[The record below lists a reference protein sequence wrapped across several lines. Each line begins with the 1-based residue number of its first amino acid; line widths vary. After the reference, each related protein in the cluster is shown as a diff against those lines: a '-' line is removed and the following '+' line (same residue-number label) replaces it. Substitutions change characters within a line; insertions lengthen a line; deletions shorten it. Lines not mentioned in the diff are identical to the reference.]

1 MGWGLSN
8 ADIGRALNISRQA
21 VGKHVRKGMP
31 TDSIEH
37 ARSWYLNNVGFRG
50 GYKRGTFSRLPT
62 RVVTTAF
69 DAAGDDSLDYLDRVS
84 REGLDNPPPAQD
96 DPPRLDN
103 FAEEFWSDDPCM
115 DICNIVCD
123 GDETPLKTP
132 EGVADV
138 FHCLHASMRLHLF
151 LMPTILASRVGAKDR
166 EAAEQVMYDWV
177 RLFCR
182 HWWGEGFEDLPML
195 SQRVSKLSEWYH
207 PFSKDE
213 AQHVDNE

>member
-1 MGWGLSN
+1 MHWGLSN

-21 VGKHVRKGMP
+21 AAKHIKKGMP
-31 TDSIEH
+31 TDSIEN
-37 ARSWYLNNVGFRG
+37 ARSWYLGNVGFRG
-50 GYKRGTFSRLPT
+50 SYKRGSFSRLPV
-62 RVVTTAF
+62 RVVTTPF
-69 DAAGDDSLDYLDRVS
+69 DGDAAGALDYLDHVS
-84 REGLDNPPPAQD
+84 REVLDASPAQD

-103 FAEEFWSDDPCM
+103 FPEGFWSDDPCM
-115 DICNIVCD
+115 DICNILCD
-123 GDETPLKTP
+123 GDEAPLKTP

-138 FHCLHASMRLHLF
+138 FHCLHAAMRLHLF

-182 HWWGEGFEDLPML
+182 HWWGQGFEDLPML
-195 SQRVSKLSEWYH
+195 SQKVTKLSEWYR

-213 AQHVDNE
+213 AQVVDHE

>member
-21 VGKHVRKGMP
+21 VAKHVRKGMP
-31 TDSIEH
+31 TDNIEN

-50 GYKRGTFSRLPT
+50 GYKRGMFSRLPA
-62 RVVTTAF
+62 RIVTTTF
-69 DAAGDDSLDYLDRVS
+69 NTDGDGALDYLDSVS
-84 REGLDNPPPAQD
+84 REALDNSTTAQD

-103 FAEEFWSDDPCM
+103 SPEGFWSDDPCM

-166 EAAEQVMYDWV
+166 EAAERVMYEWV
-177 RLFCR
+177 YLFCR

-195 SQRVSKLSEWYH
+195 SQKATKLSEWYH
-207 PFSKDE
+207 PFSSDE
-213 AQHVDNE
+213 AQVVAHE